1 MLIFV
6 DTASMDLYKET
17 LAQFNARKFI
27 NAEKLIPTYIC
38 SIGAHIF
45 NLENK
50 KRSIY
55 TESGLIP
62 DMRLHVFMVTIPG
75 FGKTFLLNQ
84 MMSRQ
89 VGLLADT
96 DIRTRKIAEMSA
108 AGLVGTIKSTQDGNV
123 MVHFGLLHKYAD
135 AILGS
140 EEFSVIT
147 TASKQGHS
155 STLNMVLL
163 SALDSGEVI
172 KDLSGKGLDYFTFST
187 LWAAVQPARYD
198 LGDGFHRRFL
208 FMVYMPS
215 IEDIRTLRFAREN
228 SKNLVIDIKR
238 LLEYKKAIKE
248 RVKEVHENLK
258 NIIFAPSFY
267 TWLHTKHIMH
277 YEDILYERMLLGY
290 WIMKSEIV
298 GEELYLE
305 LNDEIKGIIDQQ
317 IKYRLEVQK
326 GVEKIKIW
334 EIIKFY
340 KEVSLEEL
348 IKMLLSFSLAY
359 DYINK
364 SLIALEKLGDIK
376 IDNGIV
382 YNLRYEV
389 RKE

>member
-1 MLIFV
+1 
-6 DTASMDLYKET
+6 MDLYKET
-17 LAQFNARKFI
+17 LDQFKSRMFI
-27 NAEKLIPTYIC
+27 NAEKLIPTYVC

-50 KRSIY
+50 KRTIY
-55 TESGLIP
+55 TRGGLIP

-75 FGKTFLLNQ
+75 FGKTYLLNQ
-84 MMSRQ
+84 MMSKG

-96 DIRTRKIAEMSA
+96 SIKTRKIAEMSA

-123 MVHFGLLHKYAD
+123 VTHFGLLHKHAD
-135 AILGS
+135 SILGS

-163 SALDSGEVI
+163 SALDTGEVI
-172 KDLSGKGLDYFTFST
+172 KDLSGKGLDYFTFAS

-208 FMVYMPS
+208 FVVYMP
-215 IEDIRTLRFAREN
+215 TLA
-228 SKNLVIDIKR
+228 DIKALIESMEESNDLVVDFKR
-238 LLEYKKAIKE
+238 LIIFKDEIST
-248 RVKEVHENLK
+248 RVKEVQDNLK
-258 NIIFAPSFY
+258 KIKFSPEFY
-267 TWLHTKHIMH
+267 RWIKTKPIMH
-277 YEDILYERMLLGY
+277 YEIILYERMLLGY
-290 WIMKSEIV
+290 WIMKSETIM
-298 GEELYLE
+298 ETLELE
-305 LNDEIKGIIDQQ
+305 LNDEIKQIIDQQ

-340 KEVSLEEL
+340 KEVTLEEL
-348 IKMLLSFSLAY
+348 VKMLLSFSLAY

-364 SLIALEKLGDIK
+364 SLIALEKLGDIR

-382 YNLRYEV
+382 YNLRYEEM
-389 RKE
+389 KK